1 MLPRY
6 SLYSRGVIELSFL
19 FFFIYV
25 VIKWG
30 ARSKITYS
38 ALITSWTLAFS
49 DIRGKL
55 DTMGRKG
62 KGRGRGGKS
71 RTFLGEWPVLIW
83 HSMDNVGYKGSE
95 CRVLDR
101 RKLYRATEFV
111 VISLYVTIR
120 RILDETST
128 DSTDCD
134 EFLHSLVRGN
144 DVCSTKFA
152 RERIERNIRNDR
164 DDTRGIIFDRWSV
177 YYLTKICSI
186 LSILPSPAP
195 LRVIKMIAKNL
206 IINASRL
213 NVFVS
218 VKTTKF

>member
-71 RTFLGEWPVLIW
+71 RTFLGE
-83 HSMDNVGYKGSE
+83 
-95 CRVLDR
+95 
-101 RKLYRATEFV
+101 
-111 VISLYVTIR
+111 
-120 RILDETST
+120 
-128 DSTDCD
+128 
-134 EFLHSLVRGN
+134 
-144 DVCSTKFA
+144 
-152 RERIERNIRNDR
+152 
-164 DDTRGIIFDRWSV
+164 
-177 YYLTKICSI
+177 
-186 LSILPSPAP
+186 
-195 LRVIKMIAKNL
+195 
-206 IINASRL
+206 
-213 NVFVS
+213 
-218 VKTTKF
+218 